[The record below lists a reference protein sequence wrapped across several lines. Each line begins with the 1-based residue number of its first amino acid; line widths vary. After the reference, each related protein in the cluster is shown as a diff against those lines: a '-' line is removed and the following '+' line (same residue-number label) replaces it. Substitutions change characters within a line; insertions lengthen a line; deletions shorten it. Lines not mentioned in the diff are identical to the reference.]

1 MEAHGISGQHS
12 NLHYIKKPQ
21 NNQQRRQSVFVNL
34 ADRKRMLQQYA
45 STQLSNNS
53 VSSN

>member
-1 MEAHGISGQHS
+1 MEAHAIAGNHS
-12 NLHYIKKPQ
+12 SLHYINKPQ
-21 NNQQRRQSVFVNL
+21 NNQQRRQSIFVNL
-34 ADRKRMLQQYA
+34 ADRKRMLQQYT